1 MMKRVWNILIPC
13 VCLLLGLTLGFG
25 IARTGQTKA
34 PAETMLTQQ
43 DYQAALDRISVSGTA
58 HGAYPSGSIWV
69 DNRTLTDGL
78 KLELTGFTEDGTPV
92 RMSLGAVHQEGLPDG
107 VRLVV
112 QDFESLPEVSL
123 RAWYEDASGVTIAER
138 TLPIRG
144 AAEKAG

>member
-69 DNRTLTDGL
+69 DKRILNDAL
-78 KLELTGFTEDGTPV
+78 KMELTGVTEDGTPV
-92 RMSLGAVHQEGLPDG
+92 QMSLSTVHQEGLPDG
-107 VRLVV
+107 VRLLI
-112 QDFESLPEVSL
+112 QNFEDLPEASL
-123 RAWYEDASGVTIAER
+123 HVWYEDEFGMTIAER
-138 TLPIRG
+138 TLQINSS
-144 AAEKAG
+144 AEKAS

>member
-1 MMKRVWNILIPC
+1 MKRVWNILIPC

-69 DNRTLTDGL
+69 DKRILNDAL
-78 KLELTGFTEDGTPV
+78 KMELTGVTEDGTPV
-92 RMSLGAVHQEGLPDG
+92 QMSLSTVHQEGLPDG
-107 VRLVV
+107 VRLLI
-112 QDFESLPEVSL
+112 QNFEDLPEASL
-123 RAWYEDASGVTIAER
+123 HVWYEDEFGMTIAER
-138 TLPIRG
+138 TLQINSS
-144 AAEKAG
+144 AEKAS